1 MPTTPLVIR
10 FPLSE
15 TKLDVGKVP
24 IGRFLQFAAY
34 RLDGKKQRFGWALK
48 NDFPASNQK
57 SKTTFIWQVPPC
69 YFDFHHFH

>member
-24 IGRFLQFAAY
+24 IGRFLQLAAY
-34 RLDGKKQRFGWALK
+34 RLDGKKQRFRWALK
-48 NDFPASNQK
+48 K
-57 SKTTFIWQVPPC
+57 
-69 YFDFHHFH
+69 